1 MRYFLLEQDKGYTDI
16 PVPLGWYE
24 ILAPGKA
31 MESLKKL
38 PRRTIFKIKTG
49 ENTVFLDFMT
59 DPVVMVSEKVKECL
73 ELYEPNIPFKEI
85 VLLDRRKKMSRG
97 YFVPFLTELKAV
109 FTVKG
114 PQKLNI
120 AVRLDAAES
129 LLRRSVKGLM
139 FKEMEVKT

>member
-49 ENTVFLDFMT
+49 EYTNWNYDLKKAVLDGSKLK
-59 DPVVMVSEKVKECL
+59 D
-73 ELYEPNIPFKEI
+73 
-85 VLLDRRKKMSRG
+85 
-97 YFVPFLTELKAV
+97 KAV

-129 LLRRSVKGLM
+129 LLRRGVKGLM

>member
-85 VLLDRRKKMSRG
+85 SSISISLPSSALYDLI
-97 YFVPFLTELKAV
+97 P
-109 FTVKG
+109 
-114 PQKLNI
+114 
-120 AVRLDAAES
+120 RLPRSS
-129 LLRRSVKGLM
+129 LLLSR
-139 FKEMEVKT
+139 